1 MLIISSHACARNR
14 SGTKTAHPMP
24 IAANVPAID
33 RTVSLVFPFF
43 RIFFI
48 LSLSAI
54 KKRDKSMSLTLDSS
68 LFYTLLLLI
77 TEVRHHLCSNAPD
90 TLPLVEISFP
100 QLHPHYFYFRLQTPN
115 PAKSPCL
122 PSLYC
127 HPSAQM

>member
-1 MLIISSHACARNR
+1 
-14 SGTKTAHPMP
+14 
-24 IAANVPAID
+24 
-33 RTVSLVFPFF
+33 
-43 RIFFI
+43 
-48 LSLSAI
+48 
-54 KKRDKSMSLTLDSS
+54 MSLTLDSS
-68 LFYTLLLLI
+68 LFYALPHLI
-77 TEVRHHLCSNAPD
+77 TEDRHHLRSNAPD